1 MAKSTVTIESAV
13 EVSSEEPGFYGAW
26 YAATVIDEGKP
37 SNKRNRNVNKT
48 SWYLVK
54 YDTLFDEDDPPQPLT
69 EVVDSS
75 FVRPSPP
82 RNIRRSNGGNA
93 TEAEEAVEAAE
104 EECDG
109 GGDFEACDVIDAFHR
124 DGWWIGVVKSVIVD
138 GEMRKYIVSFEHPPE
153 EFEFERCNLR
163 LHVDWIDRRWII
175 PPKKTPEQVLDD
187 RNVLDAA
194 ASGFTTPVKR
204 AQINDV
210 GNIIVGPPNSAIK
223 NSRSRKKSESNSVG
237 NSSVTSCRNKRVVK
251 LVEGDSRGKRFQSS
265 AGSKEITKVSACISE
280 TRGSDD
286 IHQDSPRVEHE
297 IIITQTHE
305 SVGSKSHQKRKRG
318 RTPKL
323 VIEKPIGLQDGH
335 GVTTNIDEQPLSVW
349 YQGMHPLSLKRRS
362 RFSPHDHDGNSPK
375 QAVVASAGTTTN
387 YQHDWPFIKRSPIWS
402 TIESL
407 ELYITSPQRPHFSPL
422 KKKNMDYREGLAI
435 AHMITFG
442 NLVQRLPDLRP
453 NDPAD
458 MFSNTLETLLDL
470 ETHGFD
476 VGPIRARLNELL
488 ALKSIVDHHEVKCK
502 EVEKEI
508 ENHNHEKSLVEKD
521 MDQLKVKMQELKEK
535 MVQAATAIK
544 VKEGEIRKMQ
554 SNLHL
559 VNNQINDL
567 EVAFEKLASTPL

>member
-1 MAKSTVTIESAV
+1 MAKSTVTIGSAV

-109 GGDFEACDVIDAFHR
+109 GGDFEASDVIDAFHR

-163 LHVDWIDRRWII
+163 FHVDWIDRRWMI
-175 PPKKTPEQVLDD
+175 PPKK
-187 RNVLDAA
+187 
-194 ASGFTTPVKR
+194 
-204 AQINDV
+204 
-210 GNIIVGPPNSAIK
+210 
-223 NSRSRKKSESNSVG
+223 ESNSVA
-237 NSSVTSCRNKRVVK
+237 NSSLTSCRNKRFVK
-251 LVEGDSRGKRFQSS
+251 LVDVDSRGKRFQSS

-305 SVGSKSHQKRKRG
+305 SVGCKSHQKRKRG
-318 RTPKL
+318 RTPKM

-335 GVTTNIDEQPLSVW
+335 GVTTDIDEQPLSVW

-362 RFSPHDHDGNSPK
+362 RFSPRDRHANSPN
-375 QAVVASAGTTTN
+375 QAVVASAGTTTD

-458 MFSNTLETLLDL
+458 MFSNTLETLHDL

-488 ALKSIVDHHEVKCK
+488 ALKSKVDQHEVKCK

-508 ENHNHEKSLVEKD
+508 ENHNHAKSLVEKD

-544 VKEGEIRKMQ
+544 AKEGEIRNLQ

-567 EVAFEKLASTPL
+567 ELAFEKLASTPF